1 MYLLSL
7 ILTCFTAENYT
18 AKLIKKANKSVVW
31 RCSIKNVYCNIPQ
44 ISNEKSC
51 NFIKKDP
58 LFEISKSAF
67 FTEHPP
73 PLTPSS
79 PGDWCF
85 CIQYSYRHVWKS
97 KSLRSDIIN
106 KKQLF
111 IGDLENSFVKF
122 FVKFL
127 EKHQFPINFEIFFR
141 TAFSNNTSRW
151 LLLVWSKIHFDDIYK
166 L

>member
-1 MYLLSL
+1 MS
-7 ILTCFTAENYT
+7 IATFR
-18 AKLIKKANKSVVW
+18 KFQMKKAATLS
-31 RCSIKNVYCNIPQ
+31 
-44 ISNEKSC
+44 
-51 NFIKKDP
+51 KKT
-58 LFEISKSAF
+58 LFSKF
-67 FTEHPP
+67 LRVPFLQNTPPP

-141 TAFSNNTSRW
+141 TGFSNNTSRW

>member
-1 MYLLSL
+1 MS
-7 ILTCFTAENYT
+7 IATFR
-18 AKLIKKANKSVVW
+18 KFQMKKAATLS
-31 RCSIKNVYCNIPQ
+31 
-44 ISNEKSC
+44 
-51 NFIKKDP
+51 KKT
-58 LFEISKSAF
+58 LFSKF
-67 FTEHPP
+67 LRVPFLQNTPP

>member
-1 MYLLSL
+1 MS
-7 ILTCFTAENYT
+7 IATFR
-18 AKLIKKANKSVVW
+18 KFQMKKAETLS
-31 RCSIKNVYCNIPQ
+31 
-44 ISNEKSC
+44 
-51 NFIKKDP
+51 KKT
-58 LFEISKSAF
+58 LFSKFLRVPF
-67 FTEHPP
+67 FQNTPP

>member
-1 MYLLSL
+1 MS
-7 ILTCFTAENYT
+7 IATFR
-18 AKLIKKANKSVVW
+18 KFQMKKAETLS
-31 RCSIKNVYCNIPQ
+31 
-44 ISNEKSC
+44 
-51 NFIKKDP
+51 KKT
-58 LFEISKSAF
+58 LFSKF
-67 FTEHPP
+67 LRVPFLQNTP